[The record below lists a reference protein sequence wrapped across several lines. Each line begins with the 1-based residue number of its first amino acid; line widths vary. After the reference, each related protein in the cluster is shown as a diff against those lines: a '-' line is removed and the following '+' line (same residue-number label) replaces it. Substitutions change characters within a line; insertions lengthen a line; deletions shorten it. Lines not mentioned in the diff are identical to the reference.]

1 MSSLNSAW
9 TTELLFCNPDIQG
22 PTSSALTQKREN
34 LFSKRSR
41 LAGWQRWDLAG
52 TVSSPGIPILKTEAG
67 SWIASCVIRNS
78 SVSRRQLSPEVL
90 SVSSSPSLYT
100 FLLAHCCPSLCTLS
114 KMRAFC
120 MIHQPMPAASL
131 CKWLPAMDL
140 YYFTKKHHRRNLF
153 CTTEDMIFILSA
165 ALAQCFVCSL
175 ERNRE
180 ERVSLH

>member
-1 MSSLNSAW
+1 MIEKGEQREAGWQVGRGEIWQILSLALVSPFSRQRLGRG
-9 TTELLFCNPDIQG
+9 LLHVLSETPVLAGD
-22 PTSSALTQKREN
+22 SSALRFYQS
-34 LFSKRSR
+34 L
-41 LAGWQRWDLAG
+41 
-52 TVSSPGIPILKTEAG
+52 PP
-67 SWIASCVIRNS
+67 
-78 SVSRRQLSPEVL
+78 
-90 SVSSSPSLYT
+90 PSLYI
-100 FLLAHCCPSLCTLS
+100 FLLAHRCPSLCTLS

-120 MIHQPMPAASL
+120 KIHQPMPAASL

-153 CTTEDMIFILSA
+153 CTTEDMISTLSA